1 MAYRSA
7 LKIPAWGSTPRT
19 PSRFSRHSSP
29 PSRQEWEWASRFAA
43 RLLQPM
49 ADACGHRRDI
59 HAARYFTLFC
69 QSERVNRLPPARRL
83 SDSQLLLVCGFGLGL
98 QLRQL
103 AVEFRNRGL
112 KRRDFGPRGGE
123 IAPGAGDLVLRLARK
138 LRERLLKKLDIGLQA
153 PGAAFH
159 LLFSRADFEPADVL
173 CICR

>member
-1 MAYRSA
+1 MRHGIPRCFASQSGSA
-7 LKIPAWGSTPRT
+7 GPCRYADRLTADS
-19 PSRFSRHSSP
+19 
-29 PSRQEWEWASRFAA
+29 
-43 RLLQPM
+43 RLLL
-49 ADACGHRRDI
+49 GG
-59 HAARYFTLFC
+59 
-69 QSERVNRLPPARRL
+69 
-83 SDSQLLLVCGFGLGL
+83 GFGLGL

-159 LLFSRADFEPADVL
+159 LLLDRKSTRLNSSHLGISYA
-173 CICR
+173 